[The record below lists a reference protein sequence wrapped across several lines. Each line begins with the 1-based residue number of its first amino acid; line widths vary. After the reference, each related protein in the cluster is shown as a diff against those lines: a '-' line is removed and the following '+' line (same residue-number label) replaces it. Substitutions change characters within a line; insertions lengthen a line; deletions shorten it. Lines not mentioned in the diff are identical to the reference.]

1 MMENAYERVANESS
15 PLVEEQDHD
24 EAFGLSEG
32 RGVREGVDDIV
43 ETKSSLYLFL
53 LTMSIGGLQV
63 VWSVELSNGS
73 PFLMSLG
80 LSKALL
86 AFVWI
91 AGPLTGVL
99 VQPYIGIRSDNCRI
113 PWGKRKP
120 FMISGGAAT
129 VVVLLALAWVQEIVG
144 GFLGIFGAHPES
156 VGTRTTIIIIAT
168 ILMYCLDF
176 AINTVQAGIRCFIV
190 DNAPAH
196 QQESANAWASRL
208 TGLGNIL
215 GYIFG
220 YIDLPK
226 YFPFLGR
233 TQFQILCAIASLSL
247 GVTLVI
253 SCTYI
258 KERDPRLEGPP
269 ASKNPGLI
277 DFFRQVFQ
285 SIRNLPPQI
294 AKVCEVQVVAWIG
307 WFPFL
312 FYATT
317 YIGQL
322 YVNPL
327 FAQHPQLP
335 EDDINKAWVEAT
347 RIATFA
353 LLVEAVISFI
363 ANVTMPALIVP
374 TYKRPVPDTVRSAR
388 ASIAEENPSPG
399 VQRRTSGAPFRDS
412 GPAQAGSKPVESTEG
427 PAWLAKLQIPGFT
440 LRRAWLLSHVLFAIC
455 MFSTFFTS
463 SFQAGT
469 VLVGFVG
476 ISWAVTLWAPF
487 ALISNEVARID
498 AEHRIRQRQIEV
510 EATAVPSE
518 VGSTMTDTDAVHS
531 DPHREDLETG
541 TGTGL
546 LHNKATDEGEG
557 ENENQAQAGIILGL
571 HNVAISAPQFLST
584 LICSVI
590 FKVFQKP
597 RGEPYDDS
605 VGWVL
610 RFGDAPDSGTKEF
623 FSSWAL
629 FIMIMLLM
637 FALFTSYILQQKKIQ
652 AVHETVL
659 SIFAGMFVGLII
671 RLSPESPI
679 QDSVTF
685 DYQFFFN
692 LLLPPI
698 ILASGYE
705 LHQANFFRNIGT
717 ILTFAFAGTFISA
730 IVLGLVLY
738 IWTRVPLDGLNMSF
752 VEAISTGA
760 TLSATDPVTIL
771 AIFNLYKVEPK
782 LYTVIFGE
790 SILNDAIA
798 IVLFETAQKYADSE
812 AGSLTILNLFEAI
825 GLFLLVFF
833 GSMLVG
839 MVVGIMTALGL
850 KYTLVR
856 RMPKIESCLIVLI
869 AYASYFFSNGV
880 YLSGIVSLLFCG
892 ITLKHYAYYNMS
904 RRTQL
909 TTKYLFQVMAQLSEN
924 FIFIYLGLDLFVEA
938 NLQFKPLFILVAVFG
953 ICLSRYLAVFPL
965 SKAINWFIRYRAR
978 RRGMDVA
985 DELPFAYQAMLF
997 WAGLRGA
1004 VGVALAAGL
1013 KGVNAPALRATV
1025 LVVVVLT
1032 VIIFGGTTARMLE
1045 ILGIRTGVVEE
1056 LDSDDEFD
1064 IEVTHGGT
1072 YYKRSDTALGYTPR
1086 RADSSIPLDGVPRA
1100 NVERNDSYSSGNNRR
1115 PSPPPQ
1121 SSRGHSRMYSNA
1133 FGSKDVQTQRDR
1145 SSTATLLNG
1154 GAPSHSGSSIASED
1168 EFGLKTHG
1176 KGRAT
1181 ETDPV
1186 DDFDLG
1192 FDEAPSDDDLP
1203 PAAPAAP
1210 ASSRLRRSPSQP
1222 QTAPTSSS
1230 VSPSRR
1236 EPGLS
1241 ARDALRDLFSG
1252 GPSGDHGAWFRQL
1265 DEDYIKPRLLL
1276 DQSNHKGPGAV

>member
-1 MMENAYERVANESS
+1 MTGTDERVADEMS
-15 PLVEEQDHD
+15 PLVRPDNDNDVDVDLITAQEMQNGIRAEDPEH
-24 EAFGLSEG
+24 LS
-32 RGVREGVDDIV
+32 
-43 ETKSSLYLFL
+43 ETKSSWYLFL
-53 LTMSIGGLQV
+53 LTLSIGGLQI

-73 PFLMSLG
+73 PFLLSLG
-80 LSKALL
+80 MSKALL

-91 AGPLTGVL
+91 AGPLTGTL
-99 VQPYIGIRSDNCRI
+99 VQPYIGICSDNCRSS
-113 PWGKRKP
+113 WGKRKP
-120 FMISGGAAT
+120 FMVVGGLAT
-129 VVVLLALAWVQEIVG
+129 VVALLALAWVRELVG
-144 GFLGIFGAHPES
+144 GFLGIFGADQASTE
-156 VGTRTTIIIIAT
+156 TRTAVIFFAT

-208 TGLGNIL
+208 TGVGNIL

-220 YIDLPK
+220 YIDLPR
-226 YFPFLGR
+226 YLPFLGN
-233 TQFQILCAIASLSL
+233 TQFKVLCALASLSL
-247 GVTLVI
+247 VITLLI
-253 SCTYI
+253 SCLYI
-258 KERDPRLEGPP
+258 QERDPRLEPS
-269 ASKNPGLI
+269 ASTGNPGVVA
-277 DFFRQVFQ
+277 FFKQVFK
-285 SIRNLPPQI
+285 SIQYLPPQI
-294 AKVCEVQVVAWIG
+294 AKVCEVQLAAWVG

-322 YVNPL
+322 YVNPI
-327 FAQHPQLP
+327 FDEHPNLP
-335 EDDINKAWVEAT
+335 DNEIDKAWEKAT
-347 RIATFA
+347 RIGTFA
-353 LLVEAVISFI
+353 LLIYAIISF
-363 ANVTMPALIVP
+363 VTNITLPIFVVP
-374 TYKRPVPDTVRSAR
+374 TYRSVVLSEETNTSSDERRPFIET
-388 ASIAEENPSPG
+388 
-399 VQRRTSGAPFRDS
+399 RRTSCSSLPV
-412 GPAQAGSKPVESTEG
+412 GPASEPPPTLPDKQNIKATDGST
-427 PAWLAKLQIPGFT
+427 WLSKLQIPGFT
-440 LRRAWLLSHVLFAIC
+440 LRRAWLLSHILFALC
-455 MFSTFFTS
+455 MFSTFFIYS
-463 SFQAGT
+463 YQAAT
-469 VLVGFVG
+469 VVIGIVG
-476 ISWAVTLWAPF
+476 ISWALTLWAPF
-487 ALISNEVARID
+487 ALISAEVARID
-498 AEHRIRQRQIEV
+498 AERRVRRHRSEMAEQYSVDNSTQPNL
-510 EATAVPSE
+510 ATD
-518 VGSTMTDTDAVHS
+518 VG
-531 DPHREDLETG
+531 DLEDG
-541 TGTGL
+541 PR
-546 LHNKATDEGEG
+546 KPTDEE
-557 ENENQAQAGIILGL
+557 ENLAQAGIILGL
-571 HNVAISAPQFLST
+571 HNVAVSSPQILSS
-584 LICSVI
+584 LICSAI
-590 FKVFQKP
+590 FKMSQKP
-597 RGEPYDDS
+597 RGRAADS
-605 VGWVL
+605 ESDPDE
-610 RFGDAPDSGTKEF
+610 DAPEAGTKEF

-629 FIMIMLLM
+629 FILIMLLM

-730 IVLGLVLY
+730 IVLGLVLFV
-738 IWTRVPLDGLNMSF
+738 WTRIPLDGLNISF
-752 VEAISTGA
+752 VEAISVGA

-798 IVLFETAQKYADSE
+798 IVLFETAQKYADSD
-812 AGSLTILNLFEAI
+812 AGSLTVLNLFEAI

-839 MVVGIMTALGL
+839 MIVGIMTALGL
-850 KYTLVR
+850 KHTHVR
-856 RMPKIESCLIVLI
+856 RVPKIESCLIVLI

-880 YLSGIVSLLFCG
+880 RLSGIVSLLFCG

-924 FIFIYLGLDLFVEA
+924 FIFIYLGLDLLVQR
-938 NLQFKPLFILVAVFG
+938 NLQFKPLFIMVAVFG
-953 ICLSRYLAVFPL
+953 ICLARYLAVFPL

-978 RRGMDVA
+978 RRGMEVA

-1013 KGVNAPALRATV
+1013 TGVNAPALRATV

-1056 LDSDDEFD
+1056 LESDDEFD
-1064 IEVTHGGT
+1064 IEVTNGGT

-1086 RADSSIPLDGVPRA
+1086 RMDSTIPLDGVQRGGLD
-1100 NVERNDSYSSGNNRR
+1100 RNDSYSSGNNRR
-1115 PSPPPQ
+1115 PSPPP
-1121 SSRGHSRMYSNA
+1121 SSSGKGRRHSRLYSNA
-1133 FGSKDVQTQRDR
+1133 YSQRDTQPTRDR
-1145 SSTATLLNG
+1145 SSTATLLG
-1154 GAPSHSGSSIASED
+1154 GGTGSHSDSAGSED
-1168 EFGLKTHG
+1168 EFGLRSHG
-1176 KGRAT
+1176 KARAA
-1181 ETDPV
+1181 DV
-1186 DDFDLG
+1186 DQIDAFDIDV
-1192 FDEAPSDDDLP
+1192 DEAPSDDDLP
-1203 PAAPAAP
+1203 PSAPTA
-1210 ASSRLRRSPSQP
+1210 SRLRRSPSQP
-1222 QTAPTSSS
+1222 PQYPGSSQAS
-1230 VSPSRR
+1230 PSANVSPSRR
-1236 EPGLS
+1236 ETARS
-1241 ARDALRDLFSG
+1241 ASQAIRDLFSG
-1252 GPSGDHGAWFRQL
+1252 GSSGDHGAWFRQL